1 MRFKDLN
8 WMDIEKYLGTDNRII
23 LVTGATEQHSYLSLL
38 SDILIP
44 SRIADSAT
52 GREKVL
58 IAPPLNF
65 GVGERFMDFPGT
77 ISIAQSTFD
86 ALLTDVV
93 RSLLSHGFT
102 HFLIINGHRENRFP
116 DALTELVEDD
126 YTRIIWFDWWNSTAM
141 REFEAE
147 HGLGV
152 QHANWSENFAF
163 NRVAPV
169 PDGEAKTPIKLED
182 LSEDMLLREQIGDG
196 NLGGRYQID
205 DRLMFQ
211 LFDRVVDEVVD
222 LLIQLR
228 S

>member
-8 WMDIEKYLGTDNRII
+8 WMDIEKYLDRDNRII
-23 LVTGATEQHSYLSLL
+23 LPLGSTEQHSYLSLC
-38 SDILIP
+38 SDTMIP
-44 SRIADSAT
+44 ARIADSAT

-58 IAPPLNF
+58 IAPEFHF
-65 GVGERFMDFPGT
+65 GVGRRFMDFPGT

-86 ALLTDVV
+86 ALLNDVV

-102 HFLIINGHRENRFP
+102 NFLIINGHPENRFP
-116 DALTELVEDD
+116 DVLTELVEDD
-126 YTRIIWFDWWNSTAM
+126 YTRITWFDWWNSISV
-141 REFEAE
+141 REFEAI
-147 HGLGV
+147 HNLKV

-169 PDGEAKTPIKLED
+169 PKGEAKIPMAEEEIPT
-182 LSEDMLLREQIGDG
+182 DMVLREHIGDG
-196 NLGGRYQID
+196 NFGGLYQLD

-211 LFDRVVDEVVD
+211 LFDKVVDEVVD
-222 LLIQLR
+222 LLIELR

>member
-8 WMDIEKYLGTDNRII
+8 WMDVEKYLGSDNRII
-23 LVTGATEQHSYLSLL
+23 LITGATEQHGYLSLL
-38 SDILIP
+38 SDVLIP

-52 GREKVL
+52 GREDVL
-58 IAPPLNF
+58 IAPEINF
-65 GVGERFMDFPGT
+65 GVGTRFMDFPGT

-102 HFLIINGHRENRFP
+102 HFLIINGHQKNRFP

-126 YTRIIWFDWWNSTAM
+126 YTRIIWFDWWNSLSV
-141 REFEAE
+141 REFEME
-147 HGLGV
+147 QNLKV

-163 NRVAPV
+163 NRVTPV
-169 PDGEAKTPIKLED
+169 PDGEATTRLQIED
-182 LSEDMLLREQIGDG
+182 LDADMLLREQVGDG
-196 NLGGRYQID
+196 NLGGSYQID

-211 LFDRVVDEVVD
+211 LFDSVVEEVVE

-228 S
+228 Q

>member
-8 WMDIEKYLGTDNRII
+8 WMDIEKYLGHDNRII
-23 LVTGATEQHSYLSLL
+23 LPIGATEQHSYLSLC
-38 SDILIP
+38 SDTLIP

-58 IAPPLNF
+58 IAPSLNF
-65 GVGERFMDFPGT
+65 GVGRRFMDFPGT
-77 ISIAQSTFD
+77 ISIGQSTFD
-86 ALLTDVV
+86 ALLTDVI
-93 RSLLSHGFT
+93 RSLLTHGFT
-102 HFLIINGHRENRFP
+102 NFLIINGHPENRFP

-126 YTRIIWFDWWNSTAM
+126 YTRITWFDWWNSIAV
-141 REFEAE
+141 REFEVE
-147 HGLGV
+147 HDLTV

-169 PDGEAKTPIKLED
+169 PAGEATTRLQLED
-182 LSEDMLLREQIGDG
+182 LSNDMLLREQIGDG
-196 NLGGRYQID
+196 NLGGHYQLD

-211 LFDRVVDEVVD
+211 LFDSVVDEVID
-222 LLIQLR
+222 LLIELR